1 MFKFTNINKLLNIS
15 GHKSLN
21 FLTNKNNV
29 FRFSP
34 LAMKFATQQQ
44 AAQKDSG
51 AAAKPK
57 EEELKPEPFIP
68 LEKMRIDK
76 IFETKRK
83 GLKETYY
90 YFGSEKAKMAEK
102 NYNVMEFYSKKLRRD
117 YIRSG
122 ELESHKHVI
131 PVKRLRTKADT
142 IESLRKNRE
151 IAAVIEGREEFPDVD
166 VVIDRQF
173 VDKLQK

>member
-1 MFKFTNINKLLNIS
+1 MFKFTNINKLLNIP
-15 GHKSLN
+15 GFKQQI
-21 FLTNKNNV
+21 FLANKNTL
-29 FRFSP
+29 FKFSP
-34 LAMKFATQQQ
+34 SLMNFATQQV
-44 AAQKDSG
+44 AQKDSET
-51 AAAKPK
+51 AAKPK

-68 LEKMRIDK
+68 LEKMSISK
-76 IFETKRK
+76 IFEAKKK

-90 YFGSEKAKMAEK
+90 YFGSEKAKLAEK
-102 NYNVMEFYSKKLRRD
+102 NFNVMEFYSKKLRRD

-151 IAAVIEGREEFPDVD
+151 MAAVIEGREEFPDVD
-166 VVIDRQF
+166 IVLDRKF